1 MRAPPNRPSSNI
13 ETYCSGAGQDDAP
26 IWRRPCVKAV
36 ITASN
41 PFAREGRSHHLSDS
55 PWPKKGRAHGD
66 LIGINCSGRS
76 ANDLSSQEGRT
87 ILRSSEMCT
96 ELHGR
101 RLWNQTMCLV
111 PSMTVAIYFGEL
123 ISATALAVVLL
134 TISTSKSSIALIL
147 FCCGLLTFT
156 LAEYI
161 THRFVLHAISP
172 VQHRLHHARP
182 REPIDR
188 IFWQIW
194 LAFVVV
200 YLTTGGALVAGALVA
215 YAWYLF
221 VHYCAHQNPAVL
233 PAPLLKHHLDHH
245 RFANRNF
252 GVTTKLWDRVFG
264 TMLR

>member
-1 MRAPPNRPSSNI
+1 MREPTNRPSSNI
-13 ETYCSGAGQDDAP
+13 ETYCSGAGQADAP
-26 IWRRPCVKAV
+26 IWRRPCVKVV

-41 PFAREGRSHHLSDS
+41 PLARESGSHHLSDS
-55 PWPKKGRAHGD
+55 LWPKKGRAHGD
-66 LIGINCSGRS
+66 LIGISCSGWS
-76 ANDLSSQEGRT
+76 AKELPIGQE
-87 ILRSSEMCT
+87 IPRSSEMCT

-101 RLWNQTMCLV
+101 RFWIQTMCLV

-123 ISATALAVVLL
+123 IFATALAVVLL
-134 TISTSKSSIALIL
+134 TISTSGSSIALVL

-161 THRFVLHAISP
+161 THRFVLHAIVP
-172 VQHRLHHARP
+172 VQHGIHHARP

-200 YLTTGGALVAGALVA
+200 YLTTGGAVLAGALVA

-221 VHYCAHQNPAVL
+221 VHYCAHQNPAIL

-245 RFANRNF
+245 RFANRNY
-252 GVTTKLWDRVFG
+252 GVTTTFWDRVFG
-264 TMLR
+264 TMRR

>member
-41 PFAREGRSHHLSDS
+41 PLAREGRSHHLSDS

-66 LIGINCSGRS
+66 LIGISCSGWS
-76 ANDLSSQEGRT
+76 AKELPTGRE

-96 ELHGR
+96 ELNGR
-101 RLWNQTMCLV
+101 RFWIQTMCLV

-123 ISATALAVVLL
+123 IFATALAVILL
-134 TISTSKSSIALIL
+134 TISTAKSSIALIL
-147 FCCGLLTFT
+147 SCCGLLAFT

-161 THRFVLHAISP
+161 THRFVLHALAP
-172 VQHRLHHARP
+172 VRHGIHHARP

-200 YLTTGGALVAGALVA
+200 YLTTGGAVLAGVLVS

>member
-1 MRAPPNRPSSNI
+1 MREPPNRPSSNI
-13 ETYCSGAGQDDAP
+13 ETYCSGAGQADAP

-41 PFAREGRSHHLSDS
+41 PLAHESGSHHLSDS
-55 PWPKKGRAHGD
+55 LWPKKGRAHGD
-66 LIGINCSGRS
+66 LIGISCSGWS
-76 ANDLSSQEGRT
+76 AKELPMGQE
-87 ILRSSEMCT
+87 IPRSSEMCT

-101 RLWNQTMCLV
+101 RFWIQTMCLV

-123 ISATALAVVLL
+123 IFATALAVVLL

-161 THRFVLHAISP
+161 THRFVLHAIVP
-172 VQHRLHHARP
+172 VQHGIHHARP

-200 YLTTGGALVAGALVA
+200 YLTTGGAVLAGALVA

-221 VHYCAHQNPAVL
+221 VHYCAHQNPAIL

-245 RFANRNF
+245 RFANRNY

>member
-1 MRAPPNRPSSNI
+1 
-13 ETYCSGAGQDDAP
+13 
-26 IWRRPCVKAV
+26 
-36 ITASN
+36 
-41 PFAREGRSHHLSDS
+41 
-55 PWPKKGRAHGD
+55 
-66 LIGINCSGRS
+66 
-76 ANDLSSQEGRT
+76 
-87 ILRSSEMCT
+87 
-96 ELHGR
+96 
-101 RLWNQTMCLV
+101 MCLV

-123 ISATALAVVLL
+123 IFATALAVVLL
-134 TISTSKSSIALIL
+134 TISTSKSSIALVL

-161 THRFVLHAISP
+161 THRFVLHAIVP
-172 VQHRLHHARP
+172 VQHGIHHARP

-200 YLTTGGALVAGALVA
+200 YLTTGGAVLAGALLA

-221 VHYCAHQNPAVL
+221 VHYCAHQNPAIL

-264 TMLR
+264 TVLR